1 MSRLANEKS
10 PYGSHCDCRRGIR
23 ECSVSSDFT
32 NTLPSVLMVCNDIT
46 IPLLSMCLPPKLSW
60 RTIFEGDIF
69 AKGGSF
75 SFRRTWVNYIPA
87 VTPNNKIVLN
97 FARKI
102 IDLGRR
108 TSLATRSATWP
119 TKTGKRLKNTLRSCR
134 QSWSTTTRRA

>member
-1 MSRLANEKS
+1 
-10 PYGSHCDCRRGIR
+10 
-23 ECSVSSDFT
+23 
-32 NTLPSVLMVCNDIT
+32 MVCNDIT

-75 SFRRTWVNYIPA
+75 SFRRTWGNYIPA

-102 IDLGRR
+102 IDFG
-108 TSLATRSATWP
+108 TSYIVSNPIRYMANEDGEEIEEYIKKL
-119 TKTGKRLKNTLRSCR
+119 
-134 QSWSTTTRRA
+134 